1 MKFGVSQGEEAWSLW
16 CRESNGNSFLEELN
30 FKIVQKNPHEPRD
43 LCLGFHEIDL
53 KSRCMEES
61 T

>member
-1 MKFGVSQGEEAWSLW
+1 MEPLVQGI
-16 CRESNGNSFLEELN
+16 NGNSFLEELN
-30 FKIVQKNPHEPRD
+30 FKIVQKNPHESRD

-53 KSRCMEES
+53 KSQCMEES